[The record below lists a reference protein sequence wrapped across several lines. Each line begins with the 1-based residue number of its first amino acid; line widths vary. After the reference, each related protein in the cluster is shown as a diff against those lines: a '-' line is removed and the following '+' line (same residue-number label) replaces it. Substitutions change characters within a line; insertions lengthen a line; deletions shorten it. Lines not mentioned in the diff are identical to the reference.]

1 MRLSEGSGSW
11 ESGNEEIVPKFFD
24 GEMTVQR
31 DPRDVLAVPAYRAEL
46 HVHTVLSPCA
56 GVEMIPPVIVEETLK
71 HGINLIAIT
80 DHNSTANIG
89 AVMEAAKGTGLTVL
103 PGMELQTRE
112 EVHVLCLF
120 DGLEQAEAWQRSV
133 DACYPDLLNDEEK
146 IGEQYIVDATGD
158 FIQREP
164 RMLIAN
170 VDMSLE
176 DAVAGVKSLGGMVI
190 PAHVERRAYG
200 LLAVL
205 GFAPPIFEAME
216 VSHHTTVAE
225 AKRLFPDL
233 GRVPVIQCGDVHYRD
248 GFLGLMEFQMEA
260 PTIAEI
266 RQALREAGGR
276 SMRINSQFL
285 P

>member
-1 MRLSEGSGSW
+1 MGIGNSVIVM
-11 ESGNEEIVPKFFD
+11 ESTILLVDSKLF
-24 GEMTVQR
+24 MST
-31 DPRDVLAVPAYRAEL
+31 YRAEL

-56 GVEMIPPVIVEETLK
+56 GVEMIPPVIVDEALAY
-71 HGINLIAIT
+71 GINLIAIT

-89 AVMEAAKGTGLTVL
+89 AVMEAAQGTGLTVL

-120 DGLEQAEAWQRSV
+120 DGLEQAEAWQGTV
-133 DACYPDLLNDEEK
+133 DARYPDLLNDEEK
-146 IGEQYIVDATGD
+146 IGEQYVVDATGNY
-158 FIQREP
+158 IRSER

-170 VDMSLE
+170 GEMSLE
-176 DAVAGVKSLGGMVI
+176 EAVAGVNALGGLVI

-216 VSHHTTVAE
+216 VSRHSTVAD
-225 AKRLFPDL
+225 ARRLFPDL
-233 GRVPVIQCGDVHYRD
+233 ERVPVLQSGDVHHRD
-248 GFLGLMEFQMEA
+248 GFLGLMEFELSA

-266 RQALREAGGR
+266 RMALRGAGGR
-276 SMRINSQFL
+276 LMKVGSKL